1 MTIKEKIMQKFAG
14 IFFIVM
20 SILAIWLEK
29 DATIAVIFV
38 PLGLYLIFTKKQ
50 IMY

>member
-14 IFFIVM
+14 IFFIAV
-20 SILAIWLEK
+20 SIITFILEK
-29 DATIAVIFV
+29 DLTIAILFV
-38 PLGLYLIFTKKQ
+38 PLGLWMMFTRKK